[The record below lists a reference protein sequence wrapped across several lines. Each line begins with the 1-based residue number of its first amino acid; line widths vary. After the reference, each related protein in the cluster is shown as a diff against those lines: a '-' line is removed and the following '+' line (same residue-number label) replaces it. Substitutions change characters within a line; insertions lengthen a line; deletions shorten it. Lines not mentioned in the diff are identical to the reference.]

1 MRKCAT
7 ASDGCGWRVG
17 WGDRGRIGKSIRM
30 LERGAELLNSL
41 KPRVRIL
48 LNRFEDDVF
57 DAFVDVRII
66 FRRRRWWRINVVLH
80 DLKFAVAFERE
91 MSRQHFIQR
100 DSEFIDI

>member
-17 WGDRGRIGKSIRM
+17 WRDRRRIGKRIRM
-30 LERGAELLNSL
+30 LERSAELLNCL

-57 DAFVDVRII
+57 NAFVDVRII
-66 FRRRRWWRINVVLH
+66 FGRRRWWRINVVLH
-80 DLKFAVAFERE
+80 DLKFAIAFEGE
-91 MSRQHFIQR
+91 MAR
-100 DSEFIDI
+100 